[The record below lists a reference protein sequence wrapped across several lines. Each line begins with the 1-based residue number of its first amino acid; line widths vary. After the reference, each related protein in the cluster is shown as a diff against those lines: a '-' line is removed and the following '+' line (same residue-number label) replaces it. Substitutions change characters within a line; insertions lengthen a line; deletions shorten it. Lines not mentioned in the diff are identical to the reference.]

1 MLQIVENY
9 KINFNDLK
17 ASSGFSASSMKA
29 RNIRDISIAGYGRD
43 FVVDFKVKDISL
55 YTD

>member
-1 MLQIVENY
+1 
-9 KINFNDLK
+9 
-17 ASSGFSASSMKA
+17 MKA

-43 FVVDFKVKDISL
+43 FVVDLKVKDISL